1 MLIHDLK
8 SGLSFNNI
16 SLPDD
21 IPMSGVIFILK
32 EGKGLQIMVIY
43 WTPFQVKEQ
52 NTKGCCSTS

>member
-43 WTPFQVKEQ
+43 WTPFK
-52 NTKGCCSTS
+52 